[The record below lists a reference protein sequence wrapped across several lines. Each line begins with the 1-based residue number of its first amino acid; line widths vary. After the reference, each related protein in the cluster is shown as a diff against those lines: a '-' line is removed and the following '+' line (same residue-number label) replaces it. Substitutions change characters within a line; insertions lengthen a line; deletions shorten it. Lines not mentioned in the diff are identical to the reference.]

1 MMKEEVLLTHP
12 WPVTTE
18 LPSIYEALL
27 DSCLLFLASCMKLWH
42 FVAFCGNFC
51 RIAPPLAL
59 QIRPPVHLS
68 PFMSGFG
75 WLRYVGRTWETSG
88 QANFP

>member
-42 FVAFCGNFC
+42 FVAFCGILWQFLPDC
-51 RIAPPLAL
+51 PPLPCRYAL
-59 QIRPPVHLS
+59 QYISVPS
-68 PFMSGFG
+68 
-75 WLRYVGRTWETSG
+75 
-88 QANFP
+88 